1 MVGVPGKYKGCNTCR
16 ARRVKC
22 DNTRPFCKKCTDYGR
37 ECAGYERETVF
48 IVGTPEEKGR
58 CASHP
63 PRNLQSSKRGQSDDE
78 SHQAEKLNL
87 IATEPWQ
94 PAWNEMVSLTSRAG
108 THWIRIVAH
117 QTNLQSAIQNSKA
130 SLQENKVTLSLLGS
144 RPLDVTPTFGQED
157 FNLRSSCLINLPP
170 SSGGQ
175 SSSSNTEGLCLFLYE
190 QNSSAT
196 YSNER
201 HWKDPAALGD
211 AIREP
216 GPAAYQDFPAH
227 HFFARVYRP
236 SAIWAAL
243 LNRQPTFLCSPE
255 WTIVPWE
262 HHPRT
267 PLDDL
272 LDIVVLLPSIYSRAD
287 RIKPLE
293 PSMARQL
300 KAKDLLSNCINIE
313 TQFDIWYSVIE
324 QNANESSPGGHLYWV
339 ADAAGAAQLP
349 FAEYLN
355 FSSPL
360 MCLVHIYYWTVLI
373 GFHQCIY
380 ALLEVIFES
389 EGESSSSS
397 GASDLPPGFDP
408 RKYQPAENRMLAA
421 NVCRSLDFAL
431 GTAGQPDLLAA
442 PLWIVTDF
450 FNIIRG
456 YGEGE
461 MEYIWCTNFK
471 GRLEARSREMSAWLQ
486 EKRWTEISRFG

>member
-16 ARRVKC
+16 LRRVKC

-63 PRNLQSSKRGQSDDE
+63 PRNLSSSRKSHSDDE
-78 SHQAEKLNL
+78 NQQADQLKLT
-87 IATEPWQ
+87 AAEPWQ
-94 PAWNEMVSLTSRAG
+94 PAWNDMISLTSKSG
-108 THWIRIVAH
+108 THWFRIVAH
-117 QTNLQSAIQNSKA
+117 QTNLDSSMQSSKA
-130 SLQENKVTLSLLGS
+130 SSQENKIALSLMGS

-157 FNLRSSCLINLPP
+157 FKLKSSCLMNLPT
-170 SSGGQ
+170 SGGSQ
-175 SSSSNTEGLCLFLYE
+175 ASSSNTEGLCLFLYE

-216 GPAAYQDFPAH
+216 GPAAYQNFPAH

-287 RIKPLE
+287 RITPLE
-293 PSMARQL
+293 PSMDRQL

-324 QNANESSPGGHLYWV
+324 QNTNESSSRGHLYWV
-339 ADAAGAAQLP
+339 GDAATGGQPP
-349 FAEYLN
+349 FAESFNYN
-355 FSSPL
+355 SPL
-360 MCLVHIYYWTVLI
+360 MCLVHVYYWTVLI

-380 ALLEVIFES
+380 SLLQVIFES
-389 EGESSSSS
+389 ESGTSSPTMT
-397 GASDLPPGFDP
+397 SDLPPGLDP

-421 NVCRSLDFAL
+421 NVCRSMEFAL
-431 GTAGQPDLLAA
+431 RTTGQPDLLAA
-442 PLWIVTDF
+442 PLWIVTDL
-450 FNIIRG
+450 FNRMRSFG
-456 YGEGE
+456 GGD
-461 MEYIWCTNFK
+461 MEYMWCTNFQ
-471 GRLEARSREMSAWLQ
+471 GRLETRSREMSAWLQ
-486 EKRWTEISRFG
+486 DKRWREISRFG